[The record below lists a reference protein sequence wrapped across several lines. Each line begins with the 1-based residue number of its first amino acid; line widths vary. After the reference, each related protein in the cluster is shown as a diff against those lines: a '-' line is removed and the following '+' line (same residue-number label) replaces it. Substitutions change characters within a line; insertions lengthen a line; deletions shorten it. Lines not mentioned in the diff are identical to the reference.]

1 MRRPTTALS
10 ALAPALAA
18 LLLAGCASSAD
29 EPATQPLAEPTV
41 TVTPRVAEPGEAH
54 SHGEGIGDGSTD
66 AAGGYRMVDLR
77 VPRFSG
83 SPGELSFRVLDA
95 GGEPLRD
102 YTEQQTK
109 ALHLYVVRED
119 LQDFRHVHPV
129 LGEDGTWRA
138 RVNLA
143 GSGRYRA
150 IAEFAPAD
158 GGVAEG
164 EHVLLG
170 ATATVPGGWTPEPV
184 TATSTG
190 SDGALEVSTDAELAG
205 GPEGRLELRL
215 RDPESADGSDGS
227 EGPAEG
233 APQLESYLGTSA
245 HVTGF
250 DVETG
255 AVTHL
260 HPLGEPETDG
270 AETVLEL
277 HTDIEGRGQVL
288 FFVQVRRA
296 GFVHTVPVTT
306 TVV

>member
-1 MRRPTTALS
+1 MRRPTSLIPAALVS
-10 ALAPALAA
+10 
-18 LLLAGCASSAD
+18 LLLAGCASSGD
-29 EPATQPLAEPTV
+29 EPAAQPPAEPTV
-41 TVTPRVAEPGEAH
+41 TVTPRVAEPGETH
-54 SHGEGIGDGSTD
+54 SHGEGIGDGTTAE
-66 AAGGYRMVDLR
+66 AAGYRMSDLR

-83 SPGELSFRVLDA
+83 SPGELSFTIRDA
-95 GGEPLRD
+95 EGQPLRD

-109 ALHLYVVRED
+109 LLHLYVVRED

-129 LGEDGTWRA
+129 LDDDGTWRA

-158 GGVAEG
+158 GGVDEG

-190 SDGALEVSTDAELAG
+190 SDGALEVSTDAELAS
-205 GPEGRLELRL
+205 GPEGSLELRL
-215 RDPESADGSDGS
+215 SDPEGPDDSA
-227 EGPAEG
+227 
-233 APQLESYLGTSA
+233 APQLDSYLGTSA

-260 HPLGEPETDG
+260 HPLGTPETDG
-270 AETVLEL
+270 AQTVLEL
-277 HTDIEGRGQVL
+277 HTEIEDPGQVL